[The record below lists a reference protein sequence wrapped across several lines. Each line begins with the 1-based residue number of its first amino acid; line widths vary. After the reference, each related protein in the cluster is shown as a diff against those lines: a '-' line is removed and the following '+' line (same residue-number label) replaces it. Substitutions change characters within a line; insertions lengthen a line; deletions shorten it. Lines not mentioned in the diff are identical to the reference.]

1 MKYLANAFS
10 LQMRGEDVKTGMV
23 KFEIDLT
30 PEMVGDLSQ
39 YESYIGHQDTANV
52 LGVPMHRGALELH
65 INDRLVVAQLTGK
78 DGKPYRLPE
87 GSTTMPEDA
96 EIHYIG
102 VFYLDVLQVAAFY
115 NMFPYDFFRNCCGS
129 RQLLE
134 KFLWEYACGRILIL
148 KEYENVTVFKIGDV
162 KYRFTHQ
169 YYDANIGYDA
179 ATEYIIYKEDG
190 KKVLHIDA
198 VYTA

>member
-52 LGVPMHRGALELH
+52 LGVPMHRGSLILH
-65 INDRLVVAQLTGK
+65 EGDRLVVAQLTGK

-87 GSTTMPEDA
+87 GTTTMPEDA
-96 EIHYIG
+96 EFHYIG
-102 VFYLDVLQVAAFY
+102 VFYINVLQVAAFY
-115 NMFPYDFFRNCCGS
+115 NIFLYDFFRNCGG
-129 RQLLE
+129 RRLLE
-134 KFLWEYACGRILIL
+134 KFLWEYAYGRILIL
-148 KEYENVTVFKIGDV
+148 KEYENVVIFKIDDV
-162 KYRFTHQ
+162 KYKFTHQ
-169 YYDANIGYDA
+169 YISTGIGYDDGY
-179 ATEYIIYKEDG
+179 EYIICREDG
-190 KKVLHIDA
+190 TEVLHAEA